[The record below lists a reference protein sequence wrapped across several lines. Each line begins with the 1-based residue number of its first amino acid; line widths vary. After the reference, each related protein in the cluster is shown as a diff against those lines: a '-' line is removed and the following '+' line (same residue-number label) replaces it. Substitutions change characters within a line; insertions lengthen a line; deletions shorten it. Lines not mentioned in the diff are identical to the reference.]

1 MKESSSIYVSSSC
14 VRSETIAD
22 SVRTLSDAGF
32 CAIELSGGT
41 KPYEDMERD
50 LLELKQS
57 RNLEYRP
64 HNYFPPPQT
73 PFVLNLASDDEA
85 VSTQSMDLIRN
96 ALRLCKL
103 LGSKKFGFHAGFFM
117 DIRAAEIGKR
127 ISHTSLNS
135 TEEAR
140 QRFIQRVKE
149 LQGESQGVE
158 LYIENNVHSSTNA
171 KTFGRDIP
179 FMLLNFENYQELR
192 EDLDFKLL
200 LDVAHLKVSCRS
212 LCLPFEE
219 QFHQMM
225 EQSDYLHLSDND
237 GLHDTNGP
245 LNRNSE
251 MFALLKQHGLKG
263 KTCTLEV
270 YGEIQDLRFSYDLVR
285 EEFYA

>member
-85 VSTQSMDLIRN
+85 VSTQSMDLVRN

-117 DIRAAEIGKR
+117 DIRCDFRVENHLSYPFPVTQIHKNNTAVVSPALDPTHKDHLAPLICDGELAAVVAL
-127 ISHTSLNS
+127 SHAS
-135 TEEAR
+135 EYIR
-140 QRFIQRVKE
+140 H
-149 LQGESQGVE
+149 
-158 LYIENNVHSSTNA
+158 LYDS
-171 KTFGRDIP
+171 F
-179 FMLLNFENYQELR
+179 
-192 EDLDFKLL
+192 
-200 LDVAHLKVSCRS
+200 
-212 LCLPFEE
+212 
-219 QFHQMM
+219 
-225 EQSDYLHLSDND
+225 QSDFQLYRVS
-237 GLHDTNGP
+237 G
-245 LNRNSE
+245 
-251 MFALLKQHGLKG
+251 FFKQIWL
-263 KTCTLEV
+263 
-270 YGEIQDLRFSYDLVR
+270 
-285 EEFYA
+285 